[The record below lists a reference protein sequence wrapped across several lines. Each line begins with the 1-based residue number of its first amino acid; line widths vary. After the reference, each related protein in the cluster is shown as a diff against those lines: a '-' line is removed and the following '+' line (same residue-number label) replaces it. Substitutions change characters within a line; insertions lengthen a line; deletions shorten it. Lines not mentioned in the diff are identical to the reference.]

1 MDIIDVFLE
10 RHGILRA
17 ELSALGAP
25 FKRPHGVGWDDC
37 VSLDC
42 QRLRRDIE
50 AFFASFRDHESTE
63 EEFMKE
69 IAGQFKLDAAM
80 RAAFEDGRRAVADIM
95 KIFGAVAFTFDG
107 EHVHRLRELLGRM
120 SDEVEAHLAYEEK
133 TLFPLLRE
141 RLPAERLRELGERAR
156 EAELHPPSKR

>member
-10 RHGILRA
+10 RHGALRA
-17 ELSALGAP
+17 ELAGLAAP
-25 FKRPHGVGWDDC
+25 LRRPHGVGWDDC

-50 AFFASFRDHESTE
+50 AFFASFRAHEAAE
-63 EEFMKE
+63 EEVLTE

-95 KIFGAVAFTFDG
+95 KLCGAVAFSFDG

-120 SDEVEAHLAYEEK
+120 TEEVEAHLAYEEK
-133 TLFPLLRE
+133 SLFPLLRE
-141 RLPAERLRELGERAR
+141 RLPAARLRELGDRAR
-156 EAELHPPSKR
+156 EAELHPPAKR